1 MGPRRPPL
9 RTWGG
14 APSIIPRQPVGRP
27 RGPAQGQR
35 ASGHHPSPPPA
46 LSQEENAEQRFCSQP
61 PGPARK
67 KVMKSAGGLGSAV
80 LGAQGMQWAW
90 VSGDEG
96 QAELARSPPL
106 RKHPSPGGGVP
117 MVALGVRSLGSLS
130 SGPEAP
136 QNPPVRSDV
145 PQGSN
150 GSRSTA
156 LSTAPTPVGIHQLQA
171 VA

>member
-1 MGPRRPPL
+1 
-9 RTWGG
+9 
-14 APSIIPRQPVGRP
+14 
-27 RGPAQGQR
+27 
-35 ASGHHPSPPPA
+35 
-46 LSQEENAEQRFCSQP
+46 
-61 PGPARK
+61 
-67 KVMKSAGGLGSAV
+67 
-80 LGAQGMQWAW
+80 
-90 VSGDEG
+90 
-96 QAELARSPPL
+96 
-106 RKHPSPGGGVP
+106 

-145 PQGSN
+145 LQGSN

>member
-1 MGPRRPPL
+1 
-9 RTWGG
+9 
-14 APSIIPRQPVGRP
+14 
-27 RGPAQGQR
+27 
-35 ASGHHPSPPPA
+35 
-46 LSQEENAEQRFCSQP
+46 
-61 PGPARK
+61 
-67 KVMKSAGGLGSAV
+67 MKSAGGLGSAV

-156 LSTAPTPVGIHQLQA
+156 LSTAPTPVGIHQFQA